1 MLILEDK
8 MRKAIIRMA
17 MIAIVLMS
25 LAACQP
31 RYIIYPIP
39 GTDTDVST
47 GPSAQEIAENID
59 PLTLVNEVLT
69 KATADQVEI
78 DNSLAG
84 PDTTMRAIG
93 NGSYTFTATVTFKA
107 YPTAAGT
114 ITGGVLVYTI
124 PGTVESNKFS
134 AYGNGT
140 VTTSE
145 PLIINNVATMEIN
158 DNSAV
163 ISLTANVTDEK
174 NISIETISVRMPSAQ
189 ISVND
194 SPVVIE
200 TNPITVRDT
209 NEVNAELQEFMKNFI
224 KVNNAFNSGDKPTS
238 GQIAEKMGI
247 DESLVFVDLG
257 YFGEVDNIE
266 LSGHEYAAESPII
279 SISIGNNA
287 FYEDTAY
294 KIDTATGNLLV
305 NKAAFIFSLLAKKG
319 ISVNG
324 TLYDGYSLFNGTPT
338 TLTISNVKVGGTATS
353 TDNPY
358 DIELTVK
365 NTMTTYDYNTATE
378 GDIIYVI
385 TRDPETNEVT
395 QNSLL
400 KSSAPSYGSYV
411 YFTPWNQEITEHK
424 EWSVTKAGTVFTSEG
439 VLKGSYNVTF
449 NVTTN
454 PTGSTETGN

>member
-1 MLILEDK
+1 

-17 MIAIVLMS
+17 MITIVLMS

-124 PGTVESNKFS
+124 PGTVENNIFS
-134 AYGNGT
+134 ANGSGT
-140 VTTSE
+140 VTTSK
-145 PLIINNVATMEIN
+145 PLKINNAATMEIN

-163 ISLTANVTDEK
+163 ISLTANVADEK
-174 NISIETISVRMPSAQ
+174 NISIKTISVRMPSAQ
-189 ISVND
+189 ISVNG

-209 NEVNAELQEFMKNFI
+209 KEVNEELQEFMKNFI
-224 KVNNAFNSGDKPTS
+224 KVNNAR
-238 GQIAEKMGI
+238 I
-247 DESLVFVDLG
+247 
-257 YFGEVDNIE
+257 
-266 LSGHEYAAESPII
+266 
-279 SISIGNNA
+279 
-287 FYEDTAY
+287 
-294 KIDTATGNLLV
+294 
-305 NKAAFIFSLLAKKG
+305 
-319 ISVNG
+319 
-324 TLYDGYSLFNGTPT
+324 
-338 TLTISNVKVGGTATS
+338 TI
-353 TDNPY
+353 
-358 DIELTVK
+358 
-365 NTMTTYDYNTATE
+365 
-378 GDIIYVI
+378 VI
-385 TRDPETNEVT
+385 TIAT
-395 QNSLL
+395 QI
-400 KSSAPSYGSYV
+400 
-411 YFTPWNQEITEHK
+411 FTVE
-424 EWSVTKAGTVFTSEG
+424 SVSPKIPP
-439 VLKGSYNVTF
+439 KII
-449 NVTTN
+449 
-454 PTGSTETGN
+454 PTINIVKI